1 MNYNLFKEKIL
12 DIKDR
17 TKTWFIMCVSV
28 YRCVS
33 LPYFFLLWLFNQK
46 KLGRRKI
53 LFDMYS
59 LRQST
64 IEGNQGRKLE
74 GGTMASFLINPRTV

>member
-17 TKTWFIMCVSV
+17 MKTWFIMCVSV
-28 YRCVS
+28 CVCV
-33 LPYFFLLWLFNQK
+33 LLFLLWLFNQK

-53 LFDMYS
+53 LFGLYS
-59 LRQST
+59 PRQST
-64 IEGNQGRKLE
+64 IKGSQGRNLE